1 MGDDPGRFR
10 AHDLPRRR
18 TGQRVHVVG
27 EWVGGGADQGGGS
40 VTGTVD
46 KIIPRWEWRTFGSE
60 FGAAD
65 AVFAAL
71 EPELAQESDETYL
84 LSPGTDAAV
93 KIRAGLM
100 DVKVLEHVSEAG
112 LEQWRPAMK
121 ETFPLPRGEADKVC
135 AALRVSAPPPGTA
148 ALSLDEFLVVLA
160 APERG
165 VRAVAVH
172 KRRQHFTVDGCMTE
186 VTEVIA
192 EGAKTRT
199 LAVETT
205 DADRVIATVRKL
217 GLSDRENTSYPRWL
231 KAAVGMDG

>member
-1 MGDDPGRFR
+1 MN
-10 AHDLPRRR
+10 
-18 TGQRVHVVG
+18 TIV
-27 EWVGGGADQGGGS
+27 
-40 VTGTVD
+40 
-46 KIIPRWEWRTFGSE
+46 PRWEWRTFGSD

-71 EPELAQESDETYL
+71 EPELTQESDETYL

-121 ETFPLPRGEADKVC
+121 ETFPLPRGDADKVC
-135 AALRVSAPPPGTA
+135 AALRVSAPAPGDA
-148 ALSLDEFLVVLA
+148 SFSLEEFLALLS

-172 KRRQHFTVDGCMTE
+172 KRRLHYTVDECMTE
-186 VTEVIA
+186 VTEVTA
-192 EGAKTRT
+192 EAAKMRT

-205 DADRVIATVRKL
+205 DPDRVIATVRKL
-217 GLSDRENTSYPRWL
+217 GLAGRENTSYPRWL
-231 KAAVGMDG
+231 KAVVGV